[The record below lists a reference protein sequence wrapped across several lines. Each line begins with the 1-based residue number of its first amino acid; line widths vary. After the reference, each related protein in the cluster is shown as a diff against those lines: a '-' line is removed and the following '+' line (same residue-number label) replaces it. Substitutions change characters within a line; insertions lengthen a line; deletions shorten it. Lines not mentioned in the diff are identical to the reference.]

1 MFYFV
6 FVLWMKLLVKAA
18 SFFLYLQDAIIKR
31 PGFLPWP
38 FSVVSKSI
46 DYDMVGFILK
56 IRIVD
61 GKCHFWYQ
69 NKLIL
74 LVVPLVVSV
83 GDALAFV

>member
-1 MFYFV
+1 M
-6 FVLWMKLLVKAA
+6 
-18 SFFLYLQDAIIKR
+18 
-31 PGFLPWP
+31 PWP

-83 GDALAFV
+83 GDGWPFPWQFPWSAY